1 MTFRYTRS
9 IKTEPELR
17 DATKMVNLRDFDLN
31 LLVIFTNIMEHRS
44 ISKAANEL
52 GLSPSA
58 VSHALGRLRTML
70 NDQLFYRTAKGLEPT
85 DRAREIIVQVEDG
98 LSHLS
103 GAISAQQQFVP
114 AESKR
119 VFSMQVAGYVSGFFL
134 PSFSSRIRSE
144 APGITIDILP
154 FSVSTDSPW
163 DRVDAQ
169 IRLTPGR
176 LKPKAVRSKRL
187 MADDIVVIMRPDHP
201 SASEPMT
208 AELYARLPHVK
219 LSQASTGTTVIDD
232 SLAQRG
238 LERHSALIVSSWDPI
253 PDVLLSTDL
262 IAIAPKHL
270 LSLDPRLKN
279 LKSAPLP
286 LEEVVFSF
294 DLCWDQGSEAES
306 GHKWLCETIVDV
318 FNAQI
323 KGIGK

>member
-1 MTFRYTRS
+1 
-9 IKTEPELR
+9 
-17 DATKMVNLRDFDLN
+17 MVNLRDFDLN
-31 LLVIFTNIMEHRS
+31 LLVIFTTIMEQRS

-58 VSHALGRLRTML
+58 VSHALRRLRTML

-85 DRAREIIVQVEDG
+85 ERAKDIAVRVEDG

-103 GAISAQQQFVP
+103 GAITAQQQFVP

-119 VFSMQVAGYVSGFFL
+119 VFSMQLAGYVSGFFL
-134 PSFSSRIRSE
+134 PSFSNRIRDE

-154 FSVSTDSPW
+154 FPVSTDTPW

-176 LKPKAVRSKRL
+176 LKPKAVRSRRL
-187 MADDIVVIMRPDHP
+187 MADDIVVLMRPDHP
-201 SASEPMT
+201 NASEPMT
-208 AELYARLPHVK
+208 AELYTRLPHVK

-253 PDVLLSTDL
+253 PDVLMRTDL
-262 IAIAPKHL
+262 IAIAPKQL
-270 LSLDPRLKN
+270 LSLDPRLKH

-286 LEEVVFSF
+286 LEDVVFSF
-294 DLCWDQGSEAES
+294 DLCWDQTSEKES

-318 FNAQI
+318 FNAEI
-323 KGIGK
+323 RATEI

>member
-1 MTFRYTRS
+1 
-9 IKTEPELR
+9 
-17 DATKMVNLRDFDLN
+17 MVNLRDFDLN
-31 LLVIFTNIMEHRS
+31 LLVIFTTIMEQRS

-58 VSHALGRLRTML
+58 VSHALRRLRTML

-85 DRAREIIVQVEDG
+85 ERAKDIAVRVEDG

-103 GAISAQQQFVP
+103 GAITAQQQFVP

-119 VFSMQVAGYVSGFFL
+119 VFSMQLAGYVSGFFL
-134 PSFSSRIRSE
+134 PSFSNRIRDE

-154 FSVSTDSPW
+154 FPVSTDTPW

-176 LKPKAVRSKRL
+176 LKPKAVRSRRL
-187 MADDIVVIMRPDHP
+187 MADDIVVLMRPDHP

-253 PDVLLSTDL
+253 PDVLMRTDL
-262 IAIAPKHL
+262 IAIAPKQL
-270 LSLDPRLKN
+270 LSLDPRLKH

-286 LEEVVFSF
+286 LEDVVFSF
-294 DLCWDQGSEAES
+294 DLCWEQTSEKES

-318 FNAQI
+318 FNAEI
-323 KGIGK
+323 RAIEI

>member
-1 MTFRYTRS
+1 
-9 IKTEPELR
+9 
-17 DATKMVNLRDFDLN
+17 MVNLRDFDLN
-31 LLVIFTNIMEHRS
+31 LLVIFTTIMEQRS

-58 VSHALGRLRTML
+58 VSHALRRLRTML

-85 DRAREIIVQVEDG
+85 ERAKDIVVRVEDG

-103 GAISAQQQFVP
+103 GAITAQQQFVP

-119 VFSMQVAGYVSGFFL
+119 VFSMQLAGYVSGFFL
-134 PSFSSRIRSE
+134 PSFSNRIREE

-154 FSVSTDSPW
+154 FPVSTDTPW

-176 LKPKAVRSKRL
+176 LKPKAVRSRRL
-187 MADDIVVIMRPDHP
+187 MADDIVVLMRPDHP

-253 PDVLLSTDL
+253 PDVLMRTDL
-262 IAIAPKHL
+262 IAIAPKQL
-270 LSLDPRLKN
+270 LSLDPRLKH

-286 LEEVVFSF
+286 LEDVVFSF
-294 DLCWDQGSEAES
+294 DLCWDQTSEKES

-318 FNAQI
+318 FNAEI
-323 KGIGK
+323 RAIEI

>member
-1 MTFRYTRS
+1 
-9 IKTEPELR
+9 
-17 DATKMVNLRDFDLN
+17 MVNLRDFDLN

-58 VSHALGRLRTML
+58 VSHALGRLRDML

-85 DRAREIIVQVEDG
+85 ERARDILGQVEHG

-103 GAISAQQQFVP
+103 NAISAQQQFVP
-114 AESKR
+114 GESNR
-119 VFSMQVAGYVSGFFL
+119 VFSMQIANYLSGFFL
-134 PSFSSRIRSE
+134 PGFTHRIREE
-144 APGITIDILP
+144 APNITIDILP
-154 FSVSTDSPW
+154 FSISADSVW
-163 DRVDAQ
+163 DRVDVQ

-187 MADDIVVIMRPDHP
+187 MADDVVVLMRPDHP
-201 SASEPMT
+201 RAGDPMT

-232 SLAQRG
+232 ALAQRG
-238 LERHSALIVSSWDPI
+238 LKRHSALIVSSWDTI
-253 PDVLLSTDL
+253 PDLLLTTDL
-262 IAIAPKHL
+262 IAIAPRHL
-270 LSLDPRLKN
+270 LALDPRLKA

-294 DLCWDQGSEAES
+294 DLCWDRRSETDS
-306 GHKWLCETIVDV
+306 GHQWLCQTVIDV
-318 FNAQI
+318 FHAQI
-323 KGIGK
+323 KPAQTNRP

>member
-1 MTFRYTRS
+1 
-9 IKTEPELR
+9 
-17 DATKMVNLRDFDLN
+17 MVNLRDFDLN
-31 LLVIFTNIMEHRS
+31 LLVIFTTIMEQRS

-58 VSHALGRLRTML
+58 VSHALRRLRTML

-85 DRAREIIVQVEDG
+85 ERAKDIVVRVEDG

-103 GAISAQQQFVP
+103 GAITAQQQFVP

-119 VFSMQVAGYVSGFFL
+119 VFSMQLAGYVSGFFL
-134 PSFSSRIRSE
+134 PSFSSRIRDE

-154 FSVSTDSPW
+154 FPVSTDTPW

-176 LKPKAVRSKRL
+176 LKPKAVRSRRL
-187 MADDIVVIMRPDHP
+187 MADDIVVLMRPDHP

-253 PDVLLSTDL
+253 PDVLMRTDL
-262 IAIAPKHL
+262 IAIAPKQL
-270 LSLDPRLKN
+270 LSLDPRLKH

-286 LEEVVFSF
+286 LEDVVFSF
-294 DLCWDQGSEAES
+294 DLCWDQTSEKES

-318 FNAQI
+318 FNAEI
-323 KGIGK
+323 RAVEI

>member
-1 MTFRYTRS
+1 
-9 IKTEPELR
+9 
-17 DATKMVNLRDFDLN
+17 MVNLRDFDLN
-31 LLVIFTNIMEHRS
+31 LLVIFTTIMEQRS

-58 VSHALGRLRTML
+58 VSHALRRLRTML

-85 DRAREIIVQVEDG
+85 ERAKDIVVRVEDG

-103 GAISAQQQFVP
+103 GAITAQQQFVP

-119 VFSMQVAGYVSGFFL
+119 VFSMQLAGYVSGFFL
-134 PSFSSRIRSE
+134 PSFSNRIRDE

-154 FSVSTDSPW
+154 FPVSTDTPW

-176 LKPKAVRSKRL
+176 LKPKAVRSRRL
-187 MADDIVVIMRPDHP
+187 MADDIVVLMRPDHP

-253 PDVLLSTDL
+253 PDVLMRTDL
-262 IAIAPKHL
+262 IAIAPKQL
-270 LSLDPRLKN
+270 LSLDPRLKH

-286 LEEVVFSF
+286 LEDVVFSF
-294 DLCWDQGSEAES
+294 DLCWEQTSEKES

-318 FNAQI
+318 FNAEI
-323 KGIGK
+323 RATEI

>member
-1 MTFRYTRS
+1 
-9 IKTEPELR
+9 
-17 DATKMVNLRDFDLN
+17 MVTLRDFDLN
-31 LLVIFTNIMEHRS
+31 LLVIFTTIMEQRS

-85 DRAREIIVQVEDG
+85 DRARDIVVRVEDG

-103 GAISAQQQFVP
+103 GAITAQQRFVP

-134 PSFSSRIRSE
+134 PSFSSRIRDE

-176 LKPKAVRSKRL
+176 LKPKEVRSRRL
-187 MADDIVVIMRPDHP
+187 MADDIVVLMRPDHP
-201 SASEPMT
+201 NASEPMT
-208 AELYARLPHVK
+208 AELYARLPHLK

-238 LERHSALIVSSWDPI
+238 LERHSAMIVSSWDPI
-253 PDVLLSTDL
+253 PDVLMRTDL

-270 LSLDPRLKN
+270 LSLDPRLKH

-294 DLCWDQGSEAES
+294 DLCWDQTSEKES

-318 FNAQI
+318 FDAEI
-323 KGIGK
+323 RAIEI

>member
-1 MTFRYTRS
+1 
-9 IKTEPELR
+9 
-17 DATKMVNLRDFDLN
+17 MVNLRDFDLN
-31 LLVIFTNIMEHRS
+31 LLVIFTTIMEQRS

-58 VSHALGRLRTML
+58 VSHALRRLRTML

-85 DRAREIIVQVEDG
+85 ERAKDIAVRVEDG

-103 GAISAQQQFVP
+103 GAITAQQQFVP

-119 VFSMQVAGYVSGFFL
+119 VFSMQLAGYVSGFFL
-134 PSFSSRIRSE
+134 PSFSNRIREE

-154 FSVSTDSPW
+154 FPVSTDTPW

-176 LKPKAVRSKRL
+176 LKPKAVRSRRL
-187 MADDIVVIMRPDHP
+187 MADDIVVLMRPDHP

-253 PDVLLSTDL
+253 PDVLMRTDL
-262 IAIAPKHL
+262 IAIAPKQL
-270 LSLDPRLKN
+270 LSLDPRLKH

-286 LEEVVFSF
+286 LEDVVFSF
-294 DLCWDQGSEAES
+294 DLCWEQTSEKES

-318 FNAQI
+318 FNAEI
-323 KGIGK
+323 RATEI

>member
-1 MTFRYTRS
+1 M
-9 IKTEPELR
+9 I
-17 DATKMVNLRDFDLN
+17 NLRDFDLN
-31 LLVIFTNIMEHRS
+31 LLVVFTSIMEHRS
-44 ISKAANEL
+44 ISKSANEL

-85 DRAREIIVQVEDG
+85 DRALEIIVQVEDG
-98 LSHLS
+98 LTHLS
-103 GAISAQQQFVP
+103 GAISAQQQFFP
-114 AESKR
+114 AESTR

-134 PSFSSRIRSE
+134 PSFSSRIRRE
-144 APGITIDILP
+144 APGITIDLLP

-176 LKPKAVRSKRL
+176 LKPKGACSKRL
-187 MADDIVVIMRPDHP
+187 MADDIVVLMRPDHP
-201 SASEPMT
+201 SAADPMT

-219 LSQASTGTTVIDD
+219 LSQAATGTTVIDD
-232 SLAQRG
+232 ALAQRG
-238 LERHSALIVSSWDPI
+238 LERHSALVVSNWDPI
-253 PDVLLSTDL
+253 PDVLMSTDL

-270 LSLDPRLKN
+270 LSLDPRLKH

-294 DLCWDQGSEAES
+294 DLCWDPSSEKES
-306 GHKWLCETIVDV
+306 GHQWLCETIVDV

-323 KGIGK
+323 GQIGT

>member
-1 MTFRYTRS
+1 
-9 IKTEPELR
+9 
-17 DATKMVNLRDFDLN
+17 MVNLRDFDLN
-31 LLVIFTNIMEHRS
+31 LLVIFTTIMEQRS

-58 VSHALGRLRTML
+58 VSHALRRLRTML

-85 DRAREIIVQVEDG
+85 ERAKDIVVRVEDG

-103 GAISAQQQFVP
+103 GAITAQQQFVP

-119 VFSMQVAGYVSGFFL
+119 VFSMQLAGYVSGFFL
-134 PSFSSRIRSE
+134 PSFSNRIRDE

-154 FSVSTDSPW
+154 FPVSTDTPW

-176 LKPKAVRSKRL
+176 LKPKAVRSRRL
-187 MADDIVVIMRPDHP
+187 MADDIVVLMRPDHP
-201 SASEPMT
+201 NASEPMT
-208 AELYARLPHVK
+208 AELYTRLPHVK

-253 PDVLLSTDL
+253 PDVLMRTDL
-262 IAIAPKHL
+262 IAIAPKQL
-270 LSLDPRLKN
+270 LSLDPRLKH

-286 LEEVVFSF
+286 LEDVVFSF
-294 DLCWDQGSEAES
+294 DLCWDQTSEKES

-318 FNAQI
+318 FNAEI
-323 KGIGK
+323 RAIEI